1 MPSEI
6 EQKTLINRNASASAN
21 KGSTAGMQDINDKF
35 KKSEAEKITG
45 MQNSGKYL
53 ITYSQFIIPKLF
65 ILTTVKPYGTTL
77 ANSNSRSSPASA
89 PAPKPAKDCKLLPM
103 ILEDGKTFL
112 CFIWASFDRVPTC
125 PSAAQVKVNSPVKVI
140 NV

>member
-45 MQNSGKYL
+45 MQNSGIYL
-53 ITYSQFIIPKLF
+53 ISYSQFIIP
-65 ILTTVKPYGTTL
+65 
-77 ANSNSRSSPASA
+77 
-89 PAPKPAKDCKLLPM
+89 
-103 ILEDGKTFL
+103 
-112 CFIWASFDRVPTC
+112 
-125 PSAAQVKVNSPVKVI
+125 
-140 NV
+140 